1 MLDQIFYFLFYC
13 LEWKLRFFGH
23 ENNKRIR
30 IRNKYTITN
39 NKYYYEYNII
49 MIKCNIAKSKKLTI
63 LSYDSYDGQNP
74 LELV

>member
-1 MLDQIFYFLFYC
+1 
-13 LEWKLRFFGH
+13 
-23 ENNKRIR
+23 
-30 IRNKYTITN
+30 
-39 NKYYYEYNII
+39 

>member
-1 MLDQIFYFLFYC
+1 MVFVPRVETRVFWSW
-13 LEWKLRFFGH
+13 E
-23 ENNKRIR
+23 IR

-39 NKYYYEYNII
+39 NKYYYQYNII